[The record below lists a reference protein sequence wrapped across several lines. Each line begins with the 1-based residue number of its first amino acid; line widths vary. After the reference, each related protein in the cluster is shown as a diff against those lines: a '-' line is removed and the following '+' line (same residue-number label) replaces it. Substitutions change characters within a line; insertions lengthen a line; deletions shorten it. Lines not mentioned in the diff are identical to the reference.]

1 MASPWAVHSPVLDR
15 KKPGGVEVDVVDCT
29 EDINIA
35 VMEGIEPANDTV
47 AIMVKGDPVLLH
59 VLFLCQEAIML
70 LADNA
75 VLVVQK
81 IICLLGI
88 GQLLQNVDICPSC
101 WTALVDRR
109 RFLVQYLIAFRS
121 YQSSFCLLER
131 VMLDVVN
138 DDIVLGT
145 HVSYHLLRHIF
156 NCGVGSGHWFTA
168 GDLWNDLNSK
178 FLNRNVIATYPTNR
192 PLVLDLVCSSNPA
205 KDSLTRHIN
214 SAFCLKSHMLK
225 PCSHVIDSKNPT
237 IYSQNMD
244 FSPQPLQ
251 SKVGTENS

>member
-1 MASPWAVHSPVLDR
+1 MDIHVVEKLVSAPSVEGQLDEGPSELLPTLVRYLQSPVYRNGDGQSVGVVHRHSPVLDR
-15 KKPGGVEVDVVDCT
+15 KKPGGVEVDVADCT

-35 VMEGIEPANDTV
+35 VMEGIEPANDTM
-47 AIMVKGDPVLLH
+47 AIMVKGDQVLLH

-109 RFLVQYLIAFRS
+109 RFLVQYLIALRS
-121 YQSSFCLLER
+121 CQSSFCLLER

-168 GDLWNDLNSK
+168 
-178 FLNRNVIATYPTNR
+178 
-192 PLVLDLVCSSNPA
+192 
-205 KDSLTRHIN
+205 
-214 SAFCLKSHMLK
+214 
-225 PCSHVIDSKNPT
+225 
-237 IYSQNMD
+237 
-244 FSPQPLQ
+244 
-251 SKVGTENS
+251 